1 MLTDLERKVLRI
13 LYNFPHSI
21 KKRMPTIRELEI
33 KTGKDEKTVR
43 SVLNGLVRGGYI
55 ECKDGNTQNIK
66 IIMTRDYDSPFKKYP
81 R

>member
-66 IIMTRDYDSPFKKYP
+66 IISTRDYDSPFK
-81 R
+81 